1 VERLLDAPMIRRVA
15 IGMAT
20 VWATTLAA
28 IYGVWISDGC
38 QAFMPFI
45 SDLDVYPGTDLIF
58 TLGLATAGALMF
70 ISAWQ
75 VSTYRGH
82 WLATSGVEPKW
93 SAVNRIGMYSG
104 MIGGFCV
111 VWITVT
117 PWNEALYLHMAQAF
131 LIFGGGLVFIFCQ
144 TIITDPMSRIEPRLD
159 RLKTPRLAFLLLTVA
174 SICLIFLNFA
184 RMSIAAD
191 DYSFA
196 GVQSILDAHFT
207 EIQTCTSLTHQ
218 ALSEAAFFEWTMT
231 AGLGLSLL
239 TVLPELSVLTS
250 STSADS
256 EE

>member
-1 VERLLDAPMIRRVA
+1 MIRRVA

-20 VWATTLAA
+20 VWAATLAV

-45 SDLDVYPGTDLIF
+45 SDLDVYPRTDLIF

-75 VSTYRGH
+75 FSTYRGH
-82 WLATSGVEPKW
+82 WIAASGVEPKW

-104 MIGGFCV
+104 MIGAICV
-111 VWITVT
+111 VWISVT
-117 PWNEALYLHMAQAF
+117 PWNEALYLHIGQAF

-144 TIITDPMSRIEPRLD
+144 TIITEPMSRIEPRLD

-184 RMSIAAD
+184 RMSAAAEDVSIA
-191 DYSFA
+191 
-196 GVQSILDAHFT
+196 GMRSIMDAHFT
-207 EIQTCTSLTHQ
+207 EVEICTSFAHQ

-239 TVLPELSVLTS
+239 TGLSELSILTAS
-250 STSADS
+250 DS
-256 EE
+256 DDCEE